1 MEPKESPLIV
11 MSPTA
16 VEQAAIDAISSDLVA
31 VKSLKEHALLTL
43 GVAVVKV
50 ESNLC

>member
-31 VKSLKEHALLTL
+31 VKSLKEQALLTL

-50 ESNLC
+50 ESK